1 MPWDNPVIFNKPR
14 STIRPEVEPG
24 GYRFTVRD
32 LFIAT
37 TLVAVM
43 FALWKASPLYG
54 PPKTEQVIWN
64 SSTGGS
70 VSYGK
75 NDKEYTYLCISKSP
89 DSYTGTDIRM
99 DPFVRSQV
107 LNFGD
112 KMISLSSH
120 PTIIVVDD
128 DGDVHS
134 GPCPLNRKDFQ
145 QLIDALESAP
155 LAPQSSNIDSIGVT
169 QEFLRTHRE
178 REWPDFVRTILID
191 P

>member
-1 MPWDNPVIFNKPR
+1 MIFNKPR
-14 STIRPEVEPG
+14 STNRPDVEPG

-32 LFIAT
+32 LFLAT

-54 PPKTEQVIWN
+54 PPETEQVMWSN
-64 SSTGGS
+64 STGGN

-75 NDKEYTYLCISKSP
+75 NHKEYTYLCISKSP
-89 DSYTGTDIRM
+89 RDNYYGTLTFDC
-99 DPFVRSQV
+99 FVARRQV
-107 LNFGD
+107 LHVGE
-112 KMISLSSH
+112 KEISLSSH

-134 GPCPLNRKDFQ
+134 GPCPLNREEFQ
-145 QLIDALESAP
+145 QLIDSLESAP
-155 LAPQSSNIDSIGVT
+155 LAPQSSNIDSIRVT
-169 QEFLRTHRE
+169 QEFLRTHRK
-178 REWPDFVRTILID
+178 REWPEFVRTILID